1 MNVLS
6 ASIRDLR
13 DFLQAKRS
21 KREPI
26 FLTGRGV
33 ARASYH
39 PSTRRQFE
47 VFRERL
53 RRSQDFAHAS
63 ECIDS
68 LERELRARCAP
79 LPVPN
84 EMVQNE
90 DRSITLHY
98 SGLCVRAMPD
108 FVATLVGGTD
118 GHLERGVT
126 PALLGALTIVWR
138 NQCT

>member
-1 MNVLS
+1 M
-6 ASIRDLR
+6 SILTSSLRDLR
-13 DFLQAKRS
+13 DFLQAKRN

-33 ARASYH
+33 ARASYR
-39 PSTRRQFE
+39 PSTRQQFE
-47 VFRERL
+47 GFRELL
-53 RRSQDFAHAS
+53 RQNRDFAQAS
-63 ECIDS
+63 ERIDS
-68 LERELRARCAP
+68 LERDLRKRGAALP
-79 LPVPN
+79 LPN
-84 EMVQNE
+84 ELVQNA

-98 SGLCVRAMPD
+98 AGLCVRAMPD
-108 FVATLVGGTD
+108 FVATLVGGTS